1 MHSRAHTHTHAHTHK
16 HARTRTHTNT
26 HTHTHTFCNVIP
38 ASHIHASL
46 SRCRP
51 ALFFLFFFSR
61 QVTLCL
67 YLAVTLHYLGADSL
81 FSRRREGESET
92 KSEPGSAAEEGGE
105 GREGGEGK
113 GGGGEREI
121 KVGVDGLDSVENTHT
136 ENRHTEKGLGKAH
149 SSKVPQESSSEEEGR
164 ERERGRTRSAL
175 E

>member
-1 MHSRAHTHTHAHTHK
+1 
-16 HARTRTHTNT
+16 
-26 HTHTHTFCNVIP
+26 
-38 ASHIHASL
+38 
-46 SRCRP
+46 
-51 ALFFLFFFSR
+51 
-61 QVTLCL
+61 
-67 YLAVTLHYLGADSL
+67 VTLHYLGADSL